1 MKKLTPVKQYLLI
14 FSLILL
20 VLLISAATVLDLAM
34 QPRQRAAKLATQ
46 VAIEKS

>member
-1 MKKLTPVKQYLLI
+1 MKKLTPVKQYLLG

-34 QPRQRAAKLATQ
+34 QDREQQNWRPK
-46 VAIEKS
+46 